1 MQRFSSR
8 IRAFERKRDSSLSLS
23 LSLSLCYKSISNAV
37 RVAKH
42 KKKRS
47 QRTSLSSSKSS
58 FSVTLRTK
66 NAKRERETN
75 TSWHKLNPK
84 HISNT
89 LNKKKLQL
97 ICSQSALTLPS
108 DWRSSEHH
116 ANESFF
122 PRATCIIARQ
132 WERAFWWILAA
143 ERFLFERVYK
153 NWTQKS
159 IFPSRAAA
167 VLFCVRLTF
176 TPAKRRTE
184 EDKEEVYYRT
194 QK

>member
-1 MQRFSSR
+1 MKKNEMQRFSSR

-58 FSVTLRTK
+58 FSVTLRIK
-66 NAKRERETN
+66 MRRERERDK
-75 TSWHKLNPK
+75 HKLNPK

-143 ERFLFERVYK
+143 ERFLFE
-153 NWTQKS
+153 S
-159 IFPSRAAA
+159 I
-167 VLFCVRLTF
+167 
-176 TPAKRRTE
+176 
-184 EDKEEVYYRT
+184 
-194 QK
+194 

>member
-1 MQRFSSR
+1 MTSNTIVSLNKIRFHPKSDSKRRPRLCPFRETKFLIFRDEEKRNMQRFSSR

-75 TSWHKLNPK
+75 TNPK

-143 ERFLFERVYK
+143 ERFLFE
-153 NWTQKS
+153 S
-159 IFPSRAAA
+159 I
-167 VLFCVRLTF
+167 
-176 TPAKRRTE
+176 
-184 EDKEEVYYRT
+184 
-194 QK
+194 

>member
-1 MQRFSSR
+1 MTSNTIVSLNKIRFHPKSDSKRRPRLCPFRDQISHFSR
-8 IRAFERKRDSSLSLS
+8 WRKTKCNDSHRAYARSRERETPLSLS
-23 LSLSLCYKSISNAV
+23 LSATKVYRMQCESQSTKKNV
-37 RVAKH
+37 RNVPLYRRLNLLLVWRLEPKM
-42 KKKRS
+42 R
-47 QRTSLSSSKSS
+47 
-58 FSVTLRTK
+58 
-66 NAKRERETN
+66 RERERDK
-75 TSWHKLNPK
+75 HKLNPK

-143 ERFLFERVYK
+143 ERFLFE
-153 NWTQKS
+153 S
-159 IFPSRAAA
+159 I
-167 VLFCVRLTF
+167 
-176 TPAKRRTE
+176 
-184 EDKEEVYYRT
+184 
-194 QK
+194 